1 MNETMSDRRR
11 KAIQTAIFSIL
22 GNSALAAVKLVSG
35 ILGNS
40 FALIADAIESITDI
54 FSSFIVFL
62 GLRYSTR
69 SPDENHPYGHGK
81 AEPLIT
87 FIVVVL
93 LLLSASLIAYQGIRN
108 ILTPQTAPE
117 NFTLFILGGI
127 ILIKEGFYRFVN
139 RRSKATGS
147 TSLKADAWHHRSDA
161 ITSLVA
167 FFGILIS
174 ILFGESFAMAE
185 DIAALVAAGIIV
197 FNAYRIFRPALGEIM
212 DENVYDEQAARVRK
226 LALEIPG
233 IIDTEKCYIRK
244 SGMNYYVDIHII
256 VDANLTV
263 AEGHLIGHRFKDKL
277 LKQFDEIS
285 DVLVHIE
292 PDRHI

>member
-1 MNETMSDRRR
+1 MSGRGQ
-11 KAIQTAIFSIL
+11 KAIQTSVFSIL
-22 GNSALAAVKLVSG
+22 GNIVLAAVKLIAGV
-35 ILGNS
+35 LGNS

-54 FSSFIVFL
+54 VASFIVYL

-69 SPDENHPYGHGK
+69 SPDKNHPYGHGK

-87 FIVVVL
+87 FIVVVF

-108 ILTPQTAPE
+108 ILSPQAAPE
-117 NFTLFILGGI
+117 SFTLIILGGI
-127 ILIKEGFYRFVN
+127 ILVKEGFYRFVN
-139 RRSKATGS
+139 RRSEDTAS

-167 FFGILIS
+167 FVGILIS
-174 ILFGESFAMAE
+174 IFFGEGFESAE
-185 DIAALVAAGIIV
+185 DVAALVAALIIV
-197 FNAYRIFRPALGEIM
+197 YNAYRIFRPALSEIM
-212 DENVYDEQAARVRK
+212 DEQVYEEQVAKVK
-226 LALEIPG
+226 ELAGETQG

-244 SGMNYYVDIHII
+244 SGMNYYIDIHVI

-263 AEGHLIGHRFKDKL
+263 AEGHLIGHRFKDQLMKRYE
-277 LKQFDEIS
+277 EIE